1 MHRVSWLLD
10 NWSQSEGFL
19 VASGEFYAR
28 CPVGEQVRVS
38 RCGWAVTFIVQPVN
52 EDLPTS

>member
-19 VASGEFYAR
+19 VASGEFYSTTQVW
-28 CPVGEQVRVS
+28 VG
-38 RCGWAVTFIVQPVN
+38 RCGWAGEGEQLWVGSHLCN
-52 EDLPTS
+52 ALPHL